1 MDQPTNGINP
11 YLYALSIVSGKWK
24 MSILNHI
31 HYYDFIRF
39 SKTKK
44 TFPISEKVL
53 SQQLKGSDADKRAG
67 EEHKAQRQQP
77 PPCDAEPAVRKSAG
91 KDSGRKTSKA

>member
-31 HYYDFIRF
+31 HYYGFIRF

-44 TFPISEKVL
+44 TFSN
-53 SQQLKGSDADKRAG
+53 Q
-67 EEHKAQRQQP
+67 
-77 PPCDAEPAVRKSAG
+77 
-91 KDSGRKTSKA
+91 